1 MSYQIVSIK
10 TSLEKA
16 KTALTENDK
25 KNNIQVIPPL
35 QAIFFNREH
44 QIAMPEEVQ
53 EEDISGDIT
62 FVMIPDSVDINDV
75 DILEFFEVSPIK
87 MLDNKE
93 EVNEDNVDDKEN
105 SEIDSIESLF
115 GNLEKEIEQ
124 DTVEK
129 DFLRISDIYSRM
141 NSSPEDTPTVVES
154 DNGVLGKIIPE
165 GYSQHY
171 ILFNETEIV
180 YDNQGLPSSLNYD
193 VTSSPSYLCVVKRI
207 ELEGGEISDEP
218 VQISLDQE
226 GSLFFVGSTASL
238 FGIESFLPGT
248 ITVVSANIPVEEEE
262 NEEGAELDISISSW
276 KVRYNHFE
284 PLSPVQSNEILSLN
298 RKYLLEEIREE
309 EENNQDD
316 VHEIYKELLEELAGQ
331 LDMFVNYG
339 RFEFRDTI
347 ESIDTPLVRSV
358 FGYDSEELTQ
368 EVVQALLQIEDMNDD
383 D

>member
-53 EEDISGDIT
+53 KADISGDIT

-75 DILEFFEVSPIK
+75 DILEFFEISPIK
-87 MLDNKE
+87 MLENKEEENVDDVDNKE
-93 EVNEDNVDDKEN
+93 D

-141 NSSPEDTPTVVES
+141 NSSPEDAPTVVES
-154 DNGVLGKIIPE
+154 DNGVLGRIIPE

-180 YDNQGLPSSLNYD
+180 YDNQGVPSSLNYD
-193 VTSSPSYLCVVKRI
+193 ITSSPSYLCVVKRI
-207 ELEGGEISDEP
+207 ELEGGEVSDEP
-218 VQISLDQE
+218 VQISLDPE

-248 ITVVSANIPVEEEE
+248 ITVVSANIPVEEKSKEE
-262 NEEGAELDISISSW
+262 VELDISISSW

-284 PLSPVQSNEILSLN
+284 PLSPVQSNEILDLN
-298 RKYLLEEIREE
+298 KKYLLEEIREE
-309 EENNQDD
+309 ENNQDE
-316 VHEIYKELLEELAGQ
+316 VHEIYKEMLEELAGQ
-331 LDMFVNYG
+331 FDMFVNYG

-358 FGYDSEELTQ
+358 FGYNSEELTQ
-368 EVVQALLQIEDMNDD
+368 EVIQALLQIEGMNDD
-383 D
+383 DDD